1 MGFRRLG
8 AGTAAAL
15 TVVTC
20 AVLGT
25 GSAAAAQPQ
34 QSPGDLL
41 QAGLQTLMSSDG
53 VIGAIGM
60 VRDGDNAS
68 QYGASGYGDYEN
80 KVAADPHAKFR
91 IGSNTKAF
99 TATVLLQLEAEHK
112 LSLDD
117 TVDHWLPGVV
127 NQNGNDGTKITI
139 RELLNHTSGIPDYA
153 SGTAILDYGA
163 NLNPN
168 EPHTPLQLVDLAIAN
183 KPTSAPGA
191 AFHYSNTNYV
201 LAGMVIKA
209 VTGSDPATEIQNRI
223 ITPLGLHDTTFPTS
237 DPNMPANHLNG
248 YFHVHGFFFVIRDVT
263 ASDVQF
269 FGSAG
274 AIVST
279 TDDLATFE
287 RALFSGR
294 LLAPRQQKELETTVP
309 MSSDPNAGGY
319 GLGVG
324 QVTTRCGPVW
334 THTGAVLGYES
345 SWLTSADGRRQ
356 VVVADNEYN
365 LVEDSTINSDSWNTA
380 VNAFCALPQ
389 N

>member
-1 MGFRRLG
+1 MGFRKLG
-8 AGTAAAL
+8 AGTAVAL
-15 TVVTC
+15 TVIAG

-25 GSAAAAQPQ
+25 GTAGAEQPP
-34 QSPGDLL
+34 SSGDLL
-41 QAGLQTLMSSDG
+41 QADLQTLTSSDG

-60 VRDGDNAS
+60 VRNGDNTP
-68 QYGASGYGDYEN
+68 QYGAAGYGDYFN
-80 KVAADPHAKFR
+80 QVAADPHAKFR

-139 RELLNHTSGIPDYA
+139 RELLNHTSGIPDYLT
-153 SGTAILDYGA
+153 GQPLLDYGA

-168 EPHTPLQLVDLAIAN
+168 EQHTPQQLVDLAIAN
-183 KPTSAPGA
+183 KPTSAPGV

-209 VTGSDPATEIQNRI
+209 VTGNDPATEIQNRI

-237 DPNMPANHLNG
+237 DPNMPANHLDG
-248 YFHVHGFFFVIRDVT
+248 YFHVHGLFFVIRDVT
-263 ASDVQF
+263 SSDVQF
-269 FGSAG
+269 TGAAG

-279 TDDLATFE
+279 VDDLANFE

-294 LLAPRQQKELETTVP
+294 LLAARQQQELETTVP
-309 MSSDPNAGGY
+309 ISSDPNAGSY
-319 GLGVG
+319 GLGVAL
-324 QVTTRCGPVW
+324 VTTKCGPVW
-334 THTGAVLGYES
+334 THTGEVLGYES
-345 SWLTSADGRRQ
+345 TWLTSADGQRQ
-356 VVVADNEYN
+356 VVVANNEFN
-365 LVEDSTINSDSWNTA
+365 MIANSTIDNDRLNNSIDT
-380 VNAFCALPQ
+380 FCSLPQ

>member
-1 MGFRRLG
+1 MSFRKLG
-8 AGTAAAL
+8 AGTAVAL
-15 TVVTC
+15 TVVVG

-25 GSAAAAQPQ
+25 GMAGAEQPR
-34 QSPGDLL
+34 SSGDLL
-41 QAGLQTLMSSDG
+41 QADLQTLTSSDG

-60 VRDGDNAS
+60 VRDGDDTP
-68 QYGASGYGDYEN
+68 QYGATGYGDYFN
-80 KVAADPHAKFR
+80 KVAPDPHAKFR

-127 NQNGNDGTKITI
+127 NQNGNDGTKITV

-153 SGTAILDYGA
+153 TGQAMLDYGA

-168 EPHTPLQLVDLAIAN
+168 EQHTPQQLVDLAIAN

-191 AFHYSNTNYV
+191 AFNYSNTNYV

-209 VTGSDPATEIQNRI
+209 VTGNDPATEIQNRI
-223 ITPLGLHDTTFPTS
+223 ITPLGLHDTTFPTT
-237 DPNMPANHLNG
+237 DPNMPANHLDG
-248 YFHVHGFFFVIRDVT
+248 YFHVHGTFFVIRDVT

-269 FGSAG
+269 FGAAG
-274 AIVST
+274 AMVST
-279 TDDLATFE
+279 VDDLANFE

-294 LLAPRQQKELETTVP
+294 LLAAQQQKELETTVP
-309 MSSDPNAGGY
+309 ISSDPNAGSY

-324 QVTTRCGPVW
+324 LVTTKCGPAW

-345 SWLTSADGRRQ
+345 TWLTSADGQRQ
-356 VVVADNEYN
+356 VVVADNEFN
-365 LVEDSTINSDSWNTA
+365 MIENSTIDNDRLNNSVDT
-380 VNAFCALPQ
+380 FCSLPQ